1 MILGL
6 FLFFIAISCFVA
18 INNYRR
24 GLYLL
29 IAVGAIQDPI
39 RKMIPG
45 VPSYLVLATAPV
57 LIAMALKVFHEVPSA
72 WSTFSVIYPR
82 LAFGIKV
89 FMLSLI
95 PGAVISASYGRGTW
109 MVTLIGLFSYS
120 CVILGLLV
128 GYRYIRD
135 FAEFHR
141 IISAY
146 CIVTAIMLIGGPLQY
161 LNLFPK
167 IPIIGTKVLD
177 FAWIRYTGNWYIVM
191 IAGFYRSPDVMGWH
205 ASLLT
210 MLSIMMALIK
220 MKKIVKRYFWL
231 AMAIWGA
238 VNLFICGRRKMVY
251 MLPIFL
257 AVLGWVLLKRWK
269 GGRLATVLAVVLVLG
284 LGGFVGYQS
293 LGRSPRFE
301 GYYLNQNAD
310 MQERF
315 SASGYEALVGTYEE
329 HGFFGAG
336 LGFAYVGVHNL
347 NVATPRIWQ
356 EGGLDRM
363 LVELGVPG
371 LVCFLFASVLMMKA
385 IFTLTLKR
393 MDPKSR
399 EFIAAAGLTAIFCAN
414 GCSFI
419 LSHQI
424 YGDPFVLSMLSILV
438 GVLFSFGRIQQYGYD
453 RQSVQ
458 HRSSWKKDYR
468 STPLHPLINSRR
480 NLDA

>member
-1 MILGL
+1 VILGL
-6 FLFFIAISCFVA
+6 FFFLIAVSCFVA
-18 INNYRR
+18 VNNYRR
-24 GLYLL
+24 GFYLL
-29 IAVGAIQDPI
+29 IVVGALQDPV

-57 LIAMALKVFHEVPSA
+57 LIAMALKVFHEIPSA
-72 WSTFSVIYPR
+72 WSTFSTVYPR

-89 FMLSLI
+89 FMLSLL
-95 PGAVISASYGRGTW
+95 PGAVISATYGRGTW

-120 CVILGLLV
+120 CVVLGMLV

-135 FAEFHR
+135 FAEFHE

-161 LNLFPK
+161 LDLFPK
-167 IPIIGTKVLD
+167 ILVIGTDILNYR
-177 FAWIRYTGNWYIVM
+177 WIRYTGNWYITM

-205 ASLLT
+205 ASLVA
-210 MLSIMMALIK
+210 MLSIMMALMRGIA
-220 MKKIVKRYFWL
+220 KRYFWV
-231 AMAIWGA
+231 AMAIWGT

-251 MLPIFL
+251 MLPIFIV
-257 AVLGWVLLKRWK
+257 VLGWVLLKRWK
-269 GGRLATVLAVVLVLG
+269 SGRLSTVLTVVVVLG
-284 LGGFVGYQS
+284 LGGFMGYQFM
-293 LGRSPRFE
+293 GRSLLFE

-310 MQERF
+310 MQDRV
-315 SASGYEALVGTYEE
+315 SASGYGALVATYEE

-336 LGFAYVGVHNL
+336 LGFAYTGVHNL
-347 NVATPRIWQ
+347 DVPKPRIWQ

-371 LVCFLFASVLMMKA
+371 LVCFLFASVLLMKTM
-385 IFTLTLKR
+385 FTLTLKR
-393 MDPKSR
+393 MDPKSP

-438 GVLFSFGRIQQYGYD
+438 GVLFSFGRIQHYGYG
-453 RQSVQ
+453 RASTGN
-458 HRSSWKKDYR
+458 SSSCKRDYR
-468 STPLHPLINSRR
+468 STPLHPFINSRR
-480 NLDA
+480 NLDP

>member
-1 MILGL
+1 VILGL
-6 FLFFIAISCFVA
+6 FFFFIAVSCFVA
-18 INNYRR
+18 VNNYRR
-24 GLYLL
+24 GFYLL
-29 IAVGAIQDPI
+29 IAVGALQDPV

-57 LIAMALKVFHEVPSA
+57 LIAMALKVFHEIPSA
-72 WSTFSVIYPR
+72 WTTFSSIYPR

-89 FMLSLI
+89 FMLSLL
-95 PGAVISASYGRGTW
+95 PGAVISATYGRGTW

-120 CVILGLLV
+120 CVVLGMLV

-135 FAEFHR
+135 FAEFHE
-141 IISAY
+141 IVSAY

-161 LNLFPK
+161 LDLFPK
-167 IPIIGTKVLD
+167 LLVIGTDILNYR
-177 FAWIRYTGNWYIVM
+177 WIRYTGNWYITM

-205 ASLLT
+205 ASLVT
-210 MLSIMMALIK
+210 MLSIMMALIN
-220 MKKIVKRYFWL
+220 MKKIVKRYFWV
-231 AMAIWGA
+231 AMAVWGA

-251 MLPIFL
+251 MLPIFI

-269 GGRLATVLAVVLVLG
+269 GGRLPTVLTVVLVLG
-284 LGGFVGYQS
+284 LGGFMGYQFM
-293 LGRSPRFE
+293 GRSLLFE
-301 GYYLNQNAD
+301 GYYLNQNSD
-310 MQERF
+310 MEYRIN
-315 SASGYEALVGTYEE
+315 SSGYEALVDTYEE

-336 LGFAYVGVHNL
+336 LGFAYTGIHNL
-347 NVATPRIWQ
+347 DVPKPRIWQ

-371 LVCFLFASVLMMKA
+371 LVCFLFASVLLMKA
-385 IFTLTLKR
+385 MFTLTLKR
-393 MDPKSR
+393 MDPKGP
-399 EFIAAAGLTAIFCAN
+399 EFIAVAGLMAIFFAN

-453 RQSVQ
+453 RQPVH
-458 HRSSWKKDYR
+458 HRSSGKRDCR
-468 STPLHPLINSRR
+468 STPLHPFINSRR
-480 NLDA
+480 NPNP